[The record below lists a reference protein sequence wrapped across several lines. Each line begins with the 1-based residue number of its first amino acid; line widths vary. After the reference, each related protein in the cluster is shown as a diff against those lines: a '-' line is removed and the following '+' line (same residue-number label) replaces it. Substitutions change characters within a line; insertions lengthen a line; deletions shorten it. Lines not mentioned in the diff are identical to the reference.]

1 MCYWPGLLGNATTD
15 ICCFETYDCSEQVCG
30 AQNVSVIYGNGT
42 SYCYLNATIAEIKF
56 NQVGNETCKMMGC
69 EYLQSVKNAA
79 NGGSQFMSSQVELSQ
94 MYTADLASSA
104 PSDPSSPLPTPV
116 PSESLN
122 TR

>member
-79 NGGSQFMSSQVELSQ
+79 NGGSAAQTMVGGHVWMSWFFALFILGMISRK
-94 MYTADLASSA
+94 AH
-104 PSDPSSPLPTPV
+104 
-116 PSESLN
+116 
-122 TR
+122 